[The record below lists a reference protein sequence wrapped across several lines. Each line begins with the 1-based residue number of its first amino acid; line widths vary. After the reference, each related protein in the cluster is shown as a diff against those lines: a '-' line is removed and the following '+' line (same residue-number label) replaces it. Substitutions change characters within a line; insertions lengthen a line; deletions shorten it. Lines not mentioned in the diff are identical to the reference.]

1 MPIITNVCRL
11 LRKSTAMGLVLVL
24 VLVGLSPAAEA
35 GLWVKRDWS
44 RVQALT
50 SGTRVKVELYKDQ
63 APKGKRTNQGLF
75 RSATAQSITLLL
87 PNGERRTSQ
96 KQAVRK
102 VMVYRPVK
110 KRYQGW
116 IVAAVGTA
124 LFVPLTVDP
133 EYDIN
138 LKWGLILTSSFIV
151 LPTAIGFLVAPRWG
165 DIYYVPRDRQN
176 ETTKAPPQ
184 QSSSA
189 EVPVVTEAE
198 RIHLQARRAVMQ
210 QGLPLQFP
218 ARSLSSG
225 EEDIKHGYGAVGRA
239 SSGKGQVKSIALT
252 TGE

>member
-1 MPIITNVCRL
+1 MTIYQQHRRFLRRITAVGLGL
-11 LRKSTAMGLVLVL
+11 LLIV
-24 VLVGLSPAAEA
+24 VGLSPVAEA

-63 APKGKRTNQGLF
+63 APKGKRKAEGLF

-87 PNGERRTSQ
+87 PNGKRHTSP

-102 VMVYRPVK
+102 VMVYRPLK

-116 IVAAVGTA
+116 IVAGVGTA

-151 LPTAIGFLVAPRWG
+151 LPTAVGFLLAPRWG
-165 DIYYVPRDRQN
+165 DIYYIPRDRQN
-176 ETTKAPPQ
+176 ETTKASPQ
-184 QSSSA
+184 QSSNV
-189 EVPVVTEAE
+189 EIPVVTQAE
-198 RIHLQARRAVMQ
+198 RIRLQARRAVMK

-218 ARSLSSG
+218 ARSISSA
-225 EEDIKHGYGAVGRA
+225 EKDIKHAYGAVSRMR
-239 SSGKGQVKSIALT
+239 SGEGQVKSIALK
-252 TGE
+252 TGK